1 MLFFYVL
8 HLVTQRLNPSRKASR
23 QKHNLRWSWTMG
35 SISLG
40 EGHAGG
46 AKGVSRGGGGDHF

>member
-8 HLVTQRLNPSRKASR
+8 RLVTQRLNPSRKASR
-23 QKHNLRWSWTMG
+23 QKHNLKWIWKMG

-40 EGHAGG
+40 EGHASG
-46 AKGVSRGGGGDHF
+46 AKGMNRGGGGDHF